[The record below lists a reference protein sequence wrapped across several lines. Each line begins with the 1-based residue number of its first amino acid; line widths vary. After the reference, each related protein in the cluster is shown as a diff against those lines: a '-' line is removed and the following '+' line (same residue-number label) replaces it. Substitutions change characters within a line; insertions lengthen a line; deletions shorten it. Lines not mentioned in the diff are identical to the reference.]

1 MSQTRQSQWTQR
13 ISRLQT
19 LKDCFAARSRYD
31 RAYKAHLAI
40 QHVYERWADEVFAAA
55 RWPSTA
61 HP

>member
-13 ISRLQT
+13 IARLQT
-19 LKDCFAARSRYD
+19 LKDRFAARSCYD

-55 RWPSTA
+55 R
-61 HP
+61 